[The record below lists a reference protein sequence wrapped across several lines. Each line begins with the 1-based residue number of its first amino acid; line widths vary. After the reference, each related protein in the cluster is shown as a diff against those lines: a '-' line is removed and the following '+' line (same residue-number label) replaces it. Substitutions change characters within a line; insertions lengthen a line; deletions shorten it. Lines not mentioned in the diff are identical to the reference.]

1 MQAMSHIRKSPKYI
15 NRRAQLVA
23 EFEARRANGSAAADG
38 RRQGGTAAP
47 QRRKKP
53 PATAQPRRTKSAA
66 SSLSPEEQKEVD
78 KQLESE
84 VRRLLTSSSTPI
96 ILQWPAAMRRK

>member
-1 MQAMSHIRKSPKYI
+1 MAHIRKSPKYI

-23 EFEARRANGSAAADG
+23 EFETKRANGSATADPK
-38 RRQGGTAAP
+38 RQGGTAAS
-47 QRRKKP
+47 QRRKKL
-53 PATAQPRRTKSAA
+53 PATAQPRRTKSTA

-84 VRRLLTSSSTPI
+84 VTHVSPSVASLKCAWLSTSY
-96 ILQWPAAMRRK
+96 